1 MTADKAAKLIA
12 DEFHLDVFHDSLD
25 DLKAKA
31 AASAS
36 SSAGATSSSSA
47 AASSSYTYATM
58 PDKSKPTP
66 VKSALTVD
74 NPTPATVRLY
84 FLDQDGQS
92 HLKRILAPF
101 QTVTDEAFEGTLMQ
115 KVKKEFLLKENYT
128 GSIFYLS
135 DDRTGNRLGWVLVL
149 SRPTLIHAPDAVIN
163 SGDVD
168 LLPPSYTD

>member
-115 KVKKEFLLKENYT
+115 KVKKEFSFERKLYRLDFLPLGRPN
-128 GSIFYLS
+128 
-135 DDRTGNRLGWVLVL
+135 RQPPRLGPCALQANADPRPRCCHQLWRRRPFASLV
-149 SRPTLIHAPDAVIN
+149 H
-163 SGDVD
+163 
-168 LLPPSYTD
+168 